1 MTLPGWVGVGEPR
14 GRLGGL
20 YAKNVTICPTQAC
33 TTPLGDK
40 LAYSSSGAFGY
51 MLGFF
56 AVDFATHDLRITFG
70 EGSFFM
76 CFGIRG
82 FEALSFCAFS

>member
-1 MTLPGWVGVGEPR
+1 
-14 GRLGGL
+14 
-20 YAKNVTICPTQAC
+20 
-33 TTPLGDK
+33 
-40 LAYSSSGAFGY
+40 

>member
-1 MTLPGWVGVGEPR
+1 VLDLRHSLSPLCFLHQVVLHLLAFGTDARWE
-14 GRLGGL
+14 
-20 YAKNVTICPTQAC
+20 
-33 TTPLGDK
+33 LGDK

>member
-1 MTLPGWVGVGEPR
+1 MLSIRHARAQVLVPIP
-14 GRLGGL
+14 
-20 YAKNVTICPTQAC
+20 QAQ
-33 TTPLGDK
+33 
-40 LAYSSSGAFGY
+40 AHYSPSTY